1 MEKESLNHDTLRI
14 LRAII
19 KISSA
24 FNNLDELTDSKYL
37 KYKFK
42 VESKKWLKYME
53 MHTEEAMKSLTEE
66 NDSLL
71 VDVYTHFDESIKIEG
86 VDEDKAN
93 VITFYAKIK
102 SALNDIEKLDD
113 KKNFYSMFISYVNK
127 KILKVMDKQFVA
139 ILQTKDDKGIGLQ
152 EMIGFYDDFAEKI
165 MNYIEQEDELGKL
178 DKKRNN
184 KRGKSK
190 GEQL

>member
-1 MEKESLNHDTLRI
+1 MEKESLNYDTLKI

-19 KISSA
+19 KVSSA
-24 FNNLDELTDSKYL
+24 FNNLDELEGTKYL

-71 VDVYTHFDESIKIEG
+71 IDVYTNFDESIKIQG
-86 VDEDKAN
+86 VHPDKVN
-93 VITFYAKIK
+93 IITFYAKLK
-102 SALNDIEKLDD
+102 SAVNDIEKLEN
-113 KKNFYSMFISYVNK
+113 KSNLYSIFISYANK
-127 KILKVMDKQFVA
+127 KILEVMDKQFVS
-139 ILQTKDDKGIGLQ
+139 ILNTRDDKDVGLQ

-165 MNYIEQEDELGKL
+165 MNYIEQEDELGEL
-178 DKKRNN
+178 DKTTDTER
-184 KRGKSK
+184 SQP
-190 GEQL
+190 EE

>member
-93 VITFYAKIK
+93 VITFYAKVK

-127 KILKVMDKQFVA
+127 KILKVMDKQFAA
-139 ILQTKDDKGIGLQ
+139 ILQTKDDKV
-152 EMIGFYDDFAEKI
+152 MIETERYKAT
-165 MNYIEQEDELGKL
+165 
-178 DKKRNN
+178 
-184 KRGKSK
+184 K
-190 GEQL
+190 GENNELHRARR

>member
-1 MEKESLNHDTLRI
+1 MEKESLNHDTLKI

-71 VDVYTHFDESIKIEG
+71 VDVYTNFDESIKIEG
-86 VDEDKAN
+86 VGDDKAN
-93 VITFYAKIK
+93 VITFYAKVK
-102 SALNDIEKLDD
+102 SALNDIEKLEN
-113 KKNFYSMFISYVNK
+113 KQNFYSIFISYINK
-127 KILKVMDKQFVA
+127 KILLVMDKQFA
-139 ILQTKDDKGIGLQ
+139 SILQIKDDKGVGLQ
-152 EMIGFYDDFAEKI
+152 DMIGFYDDFAEKI
-165 MNYIEQEDELGKL
+165 MNYIEQEDELGEL

-190 GEQL
+190 GKQL